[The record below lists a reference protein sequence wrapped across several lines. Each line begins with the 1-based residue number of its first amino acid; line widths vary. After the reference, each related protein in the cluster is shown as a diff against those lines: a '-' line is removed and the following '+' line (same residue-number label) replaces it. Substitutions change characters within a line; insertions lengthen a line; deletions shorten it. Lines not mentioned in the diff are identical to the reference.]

1 MRLLNDVLEEK
12 IKTLPRKPGVYLMR
26 DEKGEVIYVGKAKVL
41 KNRVSQYFGANAVK
55 NSKTNAMVNKIADF
69 EYIITDSEKEALILE
84 CNLIKEYQ
92 PHYNILLRDDKH
104 YPYVR
109 IDLKK
114 DYPRVE
120 IVRKVSRDGAKYFG
134 PYLEAFSVREVLDGV
149 HKLFPLRSCKKE
161 ITAGGRKER
170 PCLNYQMGRCF
181 APCAGKISPEE
192 YRKIV
197 DEVIE
202 FLSGKYRPVEKQ
214 LKEQMYAASEALDF
228 EKAAACRDKL
238 KILAR
243 ITERQKAGFPDLN
256 DKDIFAVALGE
267 KTAAVQA
274 FFVRKGK
281 LSGAQRFFLDEP
293 GDEAEI
299 LESVLKQF
307 YMEKHTVAPKV
318 YLSALPEDSAL
329 LAEWMADIAGRKVE
343 LLVPQRGDHKRL
355 LDMARHN
362 AEEAIK
368 RKEQA
373 ERRAYERSIG
383 AAKELG
389 EALGIGYVR
398 RLECYDIS
406 NTQGTDSV
414 GSMVVFIDGKPDKK
428 EYRRFR
434 IKTVQGANDF
444 ASMAEVLTRRLMEG
458 FRSEDKEHGFGAVP
472 DLIIVDGGK
481 GQLSSAVEVVE
492 SLGLE
497 DTIRLAGLAKREEE
511 LFLPGDPEPIVFD
524 KNSPVLGLITAI
536 RDEAHR
542 FAITYHRSLREGR
555 TLASELDRIRGIGPK
570 RKQALIGAFGDLEG
584 IKRATVDELA
594 AVPGVDIATAREI
607 VKYFA
612 PVEKAHESEE

>member
-1 MRLLNDVLEEK
+1 MRLLNEMLEEK
-12 IKTLPRKPGVYLMR
+12 IKTLPRSPGVYLMR
-26 DEKGEVIYVGKAKVL
+26 DEQGTVIYVGKAKVL
-41 KNRVSQYFGANAVK
+41 KNRVSKYFGANAVK

-161 ITAGGRKER
+161 ISAGGRKER
-170 PCLNYQMGRCF
+170 PCLNYQMGRCY
-181 APCAGKISPEE
+181 APCAGKISKEE

-197 DEVIE
+197 DSVIE
-202 FLSGKYRPVEKQ
+202 FLSGKYRPVEKR
-214 LKEQMYAASEALDF
+214 LKEEMYAASEALDY

-243 ITERQKAGFPDLN
+243 ITERQKAGFPDLH
-256 DKDIFAVALGE
+256 DKDIFAVAMGE

-281 LSGAQRFFLDEP
+281 LSGAQRFFLEEP
-293 GDEAEI
+293 GEESEI
-299 LESVLKQF
+299 LGSFLKQF

-318 YLSALPEDSAL
+318 FVSAQPEDCAL
-329 LAEWMADIAGRKVE
+329 LSEWLSDIAGRKVE
-343 LLVPQRGDHKRL
+343 LLVPQRGDNKKL
-355 LDMARHN
+355 LDMARRN
-362 AEEAIK
+362 ASEAIR

-389 EALGIGYVR
+389 EALQIGYVR

-434 IKTVQGANDF
+434 IKTVQGPNDF
-444 ASMAEVLTRRLMEG
+444 ASMAEVLTRRFLEG
-458 FRSEDKEHGFGAVP
+458 FRSKDKEHGFGAVP

-511 LFLPGDPEPIVFD
+511 LFLPGQAEPIVFD

-542 FAITYHRSLREGR
+542 FAITYHRSLRQER
-555 TLASELDRIRGIGPK
+555 TLSSELDRIRGVGPR
-570 RKQALIGAFGDLEG
+570 RKQALIEAFGDIDG
-584 IKRATVDELA
+584 VKKATVDELA
-594 AVPGVDIATAREI
+594 AVPGVDIATARQI
-607 VKYFA
+607 VKYFS
-612 PVEKAHESEE
+612 PS